1 MDKSNDSDG
10 IRPVREPVSP
20 IAALVLGIIGLVLAL
35 LAFLPCLGWVAVIPG
50 LLCAI
55 LSVGLGVVAVRRNDN
70 RTYCMAKG
78 ALTCG
83 CIALV
88 VIIGAVIYQG
98 MILAPVMKQADV
110 HTHEFQRTALRA
122 VNEAKK
128 EMCPD
133 SCEAVDRVVSI
144 VIKPDDSSETVT
156 ETFLEVAP
164 PPERGATAELEGPGP
179 EHSNEQDK

>member
-1 MDKSNDSDG
+1 
-10 IRPVREPVSP
+10 
-20 IAALVLGIIGLVLAL
+20 
-35 LAFLPCLGWVAVIPG
+35 
-50 LLCAI
+50 
-55 LSVGLGVVAVRRNDN
+55 
-70 RTYCMAKG
+70 
-78 ALTCG
+78 
-83 CIALV
+83 
-88 VIIGAVIYQG
+88 

-133 SCEAVDRVVSI
+133 SCEAVDRVVSV

-164 PPERGATAELEGPGP
+164 PPEPGELPP
-179 EHSNEQDK
+179 SWKAPVRNHSNEQDK

>member
-1 MDKSNDSDG
+1 MDKSNDLDG
-10 IRPVREPVSP
+10 IRPVREAVSP
-20 IAALVLGIIGLVLAL
+20 IAALVLGIIGLVLAI

-55 LSVGLGVVAVRRNDN
+55 LSVILGVVAVRRYDN

-110 HTHEFQRTALRA
+110 HTHEFGAL
-122 VNEAKK
+122 
-128 EMCPD
+128 P
-133 SCEAVDRVVSI
+133 
-144 VIKPDDSSETVT
+144 
-156 ETFLEVAP
+156 FAP
-164 PPERGATAELEGPGP
+164 
-179 EHSNEQDK
+179 

>member
-1 MDKSNDSDG
+1 
-10 IRPVREPVSP
+10 
-20 IAALVLGIIGLVLAL
+20 
-35 LAFLPCLGWVAVIPG
+35 
-50 LLCAI
+50 
-55 LSVGLGVVAVRRNDN
+55 
-70 RTYCMAKG
+70 MAKG

-110 HTHEFQRTALRA
+110 HTHEFRRTALRA

-128 EMCPD
+128 DMCPD
-133 SCEAVDRVVSI
+133 SCEAVDRVVSV

-164 PPERGATAELEGPGP
+164 PPERGATAELEGPVP
-179 EHSNEQDK
+179 ERFKEQDK